1 MTAASDATENKD
13 PQLRF
18 AIPEGESLPQV
29 CRDKAAECLRLAERA
44 PDPATRR
51 YWIDLAMCWQLLER
65 RQKR

>member
-1 MTAASDATENKD
+1 MTTASDATDNETRE
-13 PQLRF
+13 LRF
-18 AIPEGESLPQV
+18 TIPEQAALPQV